1 MHVSPF
7 ESVRLHSFSLSSQGR
22 KSRIAFH
29 SKDANRAA
37 IKYAC
42 HLSLQQ
48 FSLTLVQALVLG
60 VSINT
65 IINIK
70 RSYYRPLT
78 LQYVTGVRKVT

>member
-7 ESVRLHSFSLSSQGR
+7 ESVRLHSFSLSGEGR

-42 HLSLQQ
+42 HLSLQ
-48 FSLTLVQALVLG
+48 FSLTLAQALVLG
-60 VSINT
+60 V
-65 IINIK
+65 
-70 RSYYRPLT
+70 
-78 LQYVTGVRKVT
+78 